1 MIDDLGATTPRLTTL
16 CVVDDGLITASMI
29 KRMVFVRY
37 NLSRE
42 YSRSTLTFSGFVTP
56 PRPRGHPQSFMLSS
70 HRNAAAKQLVGGRT
84 DDLQNPSF
92 ADPTCAGSAA
102 NRPRPYTEPVVGR
115 ATRVE
120 SGTCGFPCLR
130 HLASGA

>member
-1 MIDDLGATTPRLTTL
+1 MIDDFGATTPRLTTL

-56 PRPRGHPQSFMLSS
+56 PGHGAIHSLSCCRVTATLLPYSWWGAGQTIFRTLLMPAPPAQVVPRVVRVPILSLS
-70 HRNAAAKQLVGGRT
+70 LVTPLGW
-84 DDLQNPSF
+84 NPAHVDSP
-92 ADPTCAGSAA
+92 ARGI
-102 NRPRPYTEPVVGR
+102 
-115 ATRVE
+115 
-120 SGTCGFPCLR
+120 
-130 HLASGA
+130 

>member
-1 MIDDLGATTPRLTTL
+1 MIDDLDATTPRLTTL

-56 PRPRGHPQSFMLSS
+56 PPATG
-70 HRNAAAKQLVGGRT
+70 
-84 DDLQNPSF
+84 PSTVF
-92 ADPTCAGSAA
+92 H
-102 NRPRPYTEPVVGR
+102 V
-115 ATRVE
+115 VE
-120 SGTCGFPCLR
+120 SPQRCCHTAGGGQDRQPSEPFLCRPHLR
-130 HLASGA
+130 R